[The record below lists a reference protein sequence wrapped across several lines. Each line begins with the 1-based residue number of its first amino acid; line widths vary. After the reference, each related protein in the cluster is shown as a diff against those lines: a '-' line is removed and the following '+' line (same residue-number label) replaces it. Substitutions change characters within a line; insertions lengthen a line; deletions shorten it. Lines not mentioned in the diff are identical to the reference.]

1 MKRKITVDD
10 ALRMMRKTNS
20 ASEITKDVHYT
31 HNQNT
36 ASDTWVIEHN
46 LGKHPAVEV
55 VDSAGSVVVGDVQYD
70 GTNKVTIIF
79 SAPFSGRAF
88 LN

>member
-10 ALRMMRKTNS
+10 ALRMVRNS
-20 ASEITKDVHYT
+20 SNASESTKDAHYT
-31 HNQNT
+31 HHQTT
-36 ASDTWVIEHN
+36 ASAEWIIEHN
-46 LGKHPAVEV
+46 LGKNPAVEV
-55 VDSAGSVVVGDVQYD
+55 IDSAGSVVVGDVQHNN
-70 GTNKVTIIF
+70 TNIVTITF